1 MDRSTT
7 NPDDCDQLPQLFQLR
22 NLPSYQDKPAGNLL
36 VSNQIARPF
45 AVTKLLP
52 KLVPRLL
59 QNGGACP
66 LLFVLRLAQQIPN
79 NLRKGRQMDTI
90 ESTWDKFQKQ
100 LQNEDEAFDY
110 EGTIRFTTD
119 KQLTQEQLNQLMDI
133 IALQIIEPVNE
144 DQEDEDYSTRNVEV
158 TVKEV
163 E

>member
-1 MDRSTT
+1 
-7 NPDDCDQLPQLFQLR
+7 
-22 NLPSYQDKPAGNLL
+22 
-36 VSNQIARPF
+36 
-45 AVTKLLP
+45 
-52 KLVPRLL
+52 
-59 QNGGACP
+59 
-66 LLFVLRLAQQIPN
+66 
-79 NLRKGRQMDTI
+79 MDTI

-119 KQLTQEQLNQLMDI
+119 KQLTQEQMNQLMDI

>member
-1 MDRSTT
+1 
-7 NPDDCDQLPQLFQLR
+7 
-22 NLPSYQDKPAGNLL
+22 
-36 VSNQIARPF
+36 
-45 AVTKLLP
+45 
-52 KLVPRLL
+52 
-59 QNGGACP
+59 
-66 LLFVLRLAQQIPN
+66 
-79 NLRKGRQMDTI
+79 MDTI